1 MLKHEHQQTDRRMT
15 AAIREYHPEDMT
27 VTVEAGLL
35 LSELQ
40 DRLKQSG
47 QWLPIDPPF
56 PERTTIGELLSE
68 NLSGPRRYGYGTIR
82 EHLLGLT
89 ARLADGRV
97 IKSGGKVVKN
107 VAGYDLHK
115 LFVGD
120 HGTLGTILQ
129 ATFKVRPLPEK
140 EIILQ
145 GPWDTLDR
153 VLESELTPVLLDLNS
168 SNLVIGFA
176 GTSEEVDWQIDL
188 ARGLGIA
195 EPGTLAYERE
205 FWSAQPAP
213 SKISVLPSRLMET
226 IQALG
231 ADSFVARAGNGVIY
245 YRGGVHASACPD
257 SKKDML
263 KHEHQLAARLKSA
276 FDPENKLPA

>member
-1 MLKHEHQQTDRRMT
+1 MT
-15 AAIREYHPEDMT
+15 AGIREYHPEDMT

-56 PERTTIGELLSE
+56 PERTTIGQLLSE

-120 HGTLGTILQ
+120 RGALGTILQ

-145 GPWDTLDR
+145 GPWDTLDK

-168 SNLVIGFA
+168 SNLVVGFA
-176 GTSEEVDWQIDL
+176 GTSEEVDWQVDL
-188 ARGLGIA
+188 ARGLGVTEA
-195 EPGTLAYERE
+195 GTLAYERE
-205 FWSAQPAP
+205 FWSGQPAP
-213 SKISVLPSRLMET
+213 SKISVLPSRLMES

-245 YRGGVHASACPD
+245 YRGGKPPPPRVADKLSAGL
-257 SKKDML
+257 KK
-263 KHEHQLAARLKSA
+263 A